1 LLTVAVIEVSR
12 LTKWFGP
19 TLAVDDLSF
28 TVERGTVTGFLG
40 PNGAGKTTT
49 LRTLLGLIKPTAGT
63 ALINGQRYRD
73 LRSPTAEV
81 GALLEASGFHP
92 GRTARNHLRTVAA
105 VEGLPDRRVD
115 EVLELVGLRDAAN
128 RQVKG
133 YSLGMRQRLGLA
145 GAVLGDPK
153 VLILDE
159 PANGLDPEGIRWMR
173 GFLRHRAEGGN
184 TVLVSSHVL
193 TEMQQ
198 LVDQVVIINHGKLVT
213 HKPLDELTT
222 TVIGKVRVRSPHAD
236 RLLDALTRAGH
247 QAVADGDGAL
257 VVTGATTDMVGDV
270 AAAAGVTLHELS
282 SPRFSLEDIF
292 FELTGN
298 GEPQPGGV
306 AQMGE
311 GVAQMGEKV

>member
-1 LLTVAVIEVSR
+1 MGWFPTVAVIEVSG
-12 LTKWFGP
+12 LTKWFGQ
-19 TLAVDDLSF
+19 TLAVDNLSF
-28 TVERGTVTGFLG
+28 TVEKGTVTGFLG

-49 LRTLLGLIKPTAGT
+49 LRALLGLLKPTSGT
-63 ALINGQRYRD
+63 ALVNGRRYQD
-73 LRSPTAEV
+73 LTSPTREV

-92 GRTARNHLRTVAA
+92 ARTARNHLRTLAV
-105 VEGLPDRRVD
+105 VEGLPDARVD
-115 EVLELVGLRDAAN
+115 EVLALVGLSEAAN

-145 GAVLGDPK
+145 VAVLGQPN

-173 GFLRHRAEGGN
+173 GFLRHQADQGS

-198 LVDQVVIINHGKLVT
+198 LVDQVVIINHGKLVI
-213 HKPLDELTT
+213 HSPLDELTR
-222 TVIGKVRVRSPHAD
+222 TVISKVRVRSPQAE
-236 RLLDALTRAGH
+236 RLLDALRAAGH
-247 QAVADGDGAL
+247 EVTTDGAGAL
-257 VVTGATTDMVGDV
+257 TVTGATTDAVGDV

-282 SPRFSLEDIF
+282 APRFNLEDIF

-306 AQMGE
+306 ARME
-311 GVAQMGEKV
+311 APA